1 MNSPQHV
8 AMFIE
13 CLLFTKGTSLRN
25 RSYVVVWYEHEV
37 GIVGAISHLARW
49 DP

>member
-8 AMFIE
+8 TMFIE
-13 CLLFTKGTSLRN
+13 KRFTKGTSLRN

-37 GIVGAISHLARW
+37 AIVGAISHLARW

>member
-1 MNSPQHV
+1 MNSPQHL
-8 AMFIE
+8 AMFIKE
-13 CLLFTKGTSLRN
+13 RFRGTLLRN